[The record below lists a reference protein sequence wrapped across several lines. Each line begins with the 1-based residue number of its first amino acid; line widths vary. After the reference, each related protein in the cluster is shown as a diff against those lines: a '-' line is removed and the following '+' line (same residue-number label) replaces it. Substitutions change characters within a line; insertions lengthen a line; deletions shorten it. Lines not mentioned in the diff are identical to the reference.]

1 MGFFDFLKSK
11 KKKAEAEAEKAE
23 VLGLEVDPAD
33 IDPPE
38 TRYTEEYREFLEN
51 RETAER
57 NAALPDE
64 ENAPAPKELP
74 RREKKRGKRTPE
86 MKRPVFW
93 AAVSAF
99 VMIALPWLFRS
110 LILGYTYFTAIFS
123 LVYVLNPI
131 FSAVVGVFAGRDMKA
146 LWYLLL
152 FPPLFF
158 LAGIGL
164 LFTLSSVWVFFRYAV
179 LYLAL
184 GAAAMLISAAIRKH
198 GRQMDP

>member
-1 MGFFDFLKSK
+1 
-11 KKKAEAEAEKAE
+11 
-23 VLGLEVDPAD
+23 
-33 IDPPE
+33 
-38 TRYTEEYREFLEN
+38 
-51 RETAER
+51 
-57 NAALPDE
+57 
-64 ENAPAPKELP
+64 
-74 RREKKRGKRTPE
+74 

-93 AAVSAF
+93 AAVTAL

-110 LILGYTYFTAIFS
+110 LIQGYTYFAAMYS
-123 LVYVLNPI
+123 LHYVLNPI
-131 FSAVVGVFAGRDMKA
+131 YSAIVGVFAGRDMKS

-164 LFTLSSVWVFFRYAV
+164 LFTLSSVWVFFLFAV

-198 GRQMDP
+198 GRSTDP

>member
-1 MGFFDFLKSK
+1 
-11 KKKAEAEAEKAE
+11 
-23 VLGLEVDPAD
+23 
-33 IDPPE
+33 
-38 TRYTEEYREFLEN
+38 
-51 RETAER
+51 
-57 NAALPDE
+57 
-64 ENAPAPKELP
+64 
-74 RREKKRGKRTPE
+74 

-93 AAVSAF
+93 AAVTAF

-110 LILGYTYFTAIFS
+110 LIQGYTYFAAVYS
-123 LVYVLNPI
+123 LLYVLNPI

-164 LFTLSSVWVFFRYAV
+164 LFTLSSVGVFFRYAV

-184 GAAAMLISAAIRKH
+184 GTAAMLISAAIRKH
-198 GRQMDP
+198 GRQKDP

>member
-1 MGFFDFLKSK
+1 
-11 KKKAEAEAEKAE
+11 
-23 VLGLEVDPAD
+23 
-33 IDPPE
+33 
-38 TRYTEEYREFLEN
+38 
-51 RETAER
+51 
-57 NAALPDE
+57 
-64 ENAPAPKELP
+64 
-74 RREKKRGKRTPE
+74 

-152 FPPLFF
+152 LPPLFF
-158 LAGIGL
+158 LAGICTLLANL
-164 LFTLSSVWVFFRYAV
+164 LFVKAGSYIDSTLVSILAALEVVVGSLVGFLVYKEELTLVQSVGCIVIVIGV
-179 LYLAL
+179 LLPNLTVLFKRRLA
-184 GAAAMLISAAIRKH
+184 ARHASVK
-198 GRQMDP
+198 

>member
-11 KKKAEAEAEKAE
+11 KKKAEAEKAE
-23 VLGLEVDPAD
+23 VLELEVDAAG
-33 IDPPE
+33 IDLPE

-51 RETAER
+51 REAAER

-74 RREKKRGKRTPE
+74 RREKKRGKRDPE

-110 LILGYTYFTAIFS
+110 LIQGYLAFAAIFS
-123 LVYVLNPI
+123 LLFVLNPI
-131 FSAVVGVFAGRDMKA
+131 YSAVVGVFAGRDMKA

-152 FPPLFF
+152 LPPLFF
-158 LAGIGL
+158 LAGIAL
-164 LFTLSSVWVFFRYAV
+164 VFTLSEWVFFCYAA

-184 GAAAMLISAAIRKH
+184 GTAAMLISSAIRKH
-198 GRQMDP
+198 VRRPADP

>member
-1 MGFFDFLKSK
+1 
-11 KKKAEAEAEKAE
+11 
-23 VLGLEVDPAD
+23 
-33 IDPPE
+33 
-38 TRYTEEYREFLEN
+38 
-51 RETAER
+51 
-57 NAALPDE
+57 
-64 ENAPAPKELP
+64 
-74 RREKKRGKRTPE
+74 

>member
-1 MGFFDFLKSK
+1 
-11 KKKAEAEAEKAE
+11 
-23 VLGLEVDPAD
+23 
-33 IDPPE
+33 
-38 TRYTEEYREFLEN
+38 
-51 RETAER
+51 
-57 NAALPDE
+57 
-64 ENAPAPKELP
+64 
-74 RREKKRGKRTPE
+74 
-86 MKRPVFW
+86 MKRSVFW

-110 LILGYTYFTAIFS
+110 LIQGYPYFAAVYS
-123 LVYVLNPI
+123 LLYVLDPI

-164 LFTLSSVWVFFRYAV
+164 LFTLSSVGVFFRYAV

-184 GAAAMLISAAIRKH
+184 GTAAMLISAAIRKH
-198 GRQMDP
+198 GRQKDP

>member
-1 MGFFDFLKSK
+1 
-11 KKKAEAEAEKAE
+11 
-23 VLGLEVDPAD
+23 
-33 IDPPE
+33 
-38 TRYTEEYREFLEN
+38 
-51 RETAER
+51 
-57 NAALPDE
+57 
-64 ENAPAPKELP
+64 
-74 RREKKRGKRTPE
+74 

-110 LILGYTYFTAIFS
+110 LIQGYLAFAAIFS
-123 LVYVLNPI
+123 LFFVLNPI
-131 FSAVVGVFAGRDMKA
+131 YSAVVGVFAGRDIKA

-164 LFTLSSVWVFFRYAV
+164 LFTLSSVGVFFRYAV

-184 GAAAMLISAAIRKH
+184 GTAAMLISAAIRKH
-198 GRQMDP
+198 GRQKDP